1 MNIDLKQYIFSVL
14 HFELNL
20 LIEDINGDAVDLLY
34 SEYSLDRKDLSSENI
49 KKRYSELLSGQK
61 SDTISEVSNLE
72 SEPKKLSEP
81 PLEISLKVDV
91 QKTIVNEKVESPII
105 KSIPGK
111 AIVIPNAK
119 VNEHYSVSIPLNQN
133 GLNGIVINRI
143 DGLDALGLEF
153 NSNSNQISGSPKV
166 SGEYLLS
173 MEYKHPTESENRP
186 SLFRNLSIYINPDP
200 RSLWTEHEP
209 DSNSIFPK
217 SHTANSE
224 FNFHDKTIVGASK
237 RGRSHAK
244 DAKFRDDHYEIAID
258 NVSDWM
264 LIAVSDGAGSAKYS
278 REGSKIFCQTV
289 LSEVFSTDNRKHLE
303 SVENILDTED
313 FESKEREIKN
323 HFYYVIG
330 NSLIKGFKEVEEA
343 AKLND
348 AVVKDFACTFLVSL
362 VKKINGKWFIVGF
375 WVGDGGVGIYFDDKE
390 PIIMGKPDSGEFSG
404 QTRFITMPEILN
416 NSEDIF
422 NRIKLAFVQDFR
434 ALALMTDG
442 ISDAWFHTDANLFK
456 KEKWDELWLEIKKN
470 QSSETEFSSIA
481 LLEWLDFWVKGE
493 YDDRTIVI
501 LS

>member
-1 MNIDLKQYIFSVL
+1 MNIDLKQYIVSVL

-20 LIEDINGDAVDLLY
+20 LKEDINGDAVDLLY
-34 SEYSLDRKDLSSENI
+34 SEYSTDR
-49 KKRYSELLSGQK
+49 KRYSELLSGQK
-61 SDTISEVSNLE
+61 SDTISEDSSME
-72 SEPKKLSEP
+72 SEPQKLPEP
-81 PLEISLKVDV
+81 PSEVSLKVDV
-91 QKTIVNEKVESPII
+91 QKPIVNEKVESPII
-105 KSIPGK
+105 KNIPGK

-119 VNEHYSVSIPLNQN
+119 VNEHYSVSIPLNEN

-166 SGEYLLS
+166 SGEYFLS

-209 DSNSIFPK
+209 DPNSIFPK

-224 FNFHDKTIVGASK
+224 FNFHDKKIVGASK

-330 NSLIKGFKEVEEA
+330 NFI
-343 AKLND
+343 
-348 AVVKDFACTFLVSL
+348 
-362 VKKINGKWFIVGF
+362 INNPK
-375 WVGDGGVGIYFDDKE
+375 
-390 PIIMGKPDSGEFSG
+390 SG
-404 QTRFITMPEILN
+404 QIRQNRFIYRQN
-416 NSEDIF
+416 
-422 NRIKLAFVQDFR
+422 KV
-434 ALALMTDG
+434 G
-442 ISDAWFHTDANLFK
+442 
-456 KEKWDELWLEIKKN
+456 
-470 QSSETEFSSIA
+470 
-481 LLEWLDFWVKGE
+481 LL
-493 YDDRTIVI
+493 
-501 LS
+501 